1 MVPAPSNVADYPA
14 TFNEFITRFG
24 SRLASTATAA
34 GWSRMSAS
42 STTRSKMADE

>member
-24 SRLASTATAA
+24 TEEAKRIPIPA
-34 GWSRMSAS
+34 
-42 STTRSKMADE
+42 